1 MKAVQIDEYG
11 GPEVLRYRENVQ
23 EPEVAANKLL
33 IDIHAATVN
42 PVDWKIMSGGRQ
54 KQMPLTMPFVLGVDL
69 SGVVREVGEGI
80 TEFAPGDPVWAVVN
94 QDQPGGYQEVN
105 AVDAG
110 VVSLKPKNVSHVEA
124 AALALTGLTA
134 MVAID
139 DTAGLKPG
147 EKILVQGGAGGVGS
161 FAVQAAKAMGAEVF
175 ATCSERN
182 IDYVRSLGVDH
193 VIDYTKGD
201 FRDAV
206 PIVDVVFDTVGNA
219 APGVH
224 EASFDVL
231 APGGRLVW
239 IAGQPESFSP
249 PRDDV
254 EVLRPQVYRSS
265 ERMRRVA
272 NLVEAGS
279 VKPPE
284 IKEISL
290 ADIPDA
296 HRKSMGYHVRG
307 KMVVRMR

>member
-80 TEFAPGDPVWAVVN
+80 TEFAVGDPVWAVVN

-110 VVSLKPKNVSHVEA
+110 VVSLKPKNTSHVEA

-231 APGGRLVW
+231 APGGRLAW

-265 ERMRRVA
+265 ERMKRVA
-272 NLVEAGS
+272 HLVEAGS

-284 IKEISL
+284 IEEISL

-307 KMVVRMR
+307 KMVIRMR

>member
-23 EPEVAANKLL
+23 EPEVAASKLL

-54 KQMPLTMPFVLGVDL
+54 RQMPLTMPFVLGVDL

-80 TEFAPGDPVWAVVN
+80 TEFTPGDPVWAVVN

-105 AVDAG
+105 AVDVG
-110 VVSLKPKNVSHVEA
+110 VVSLKPENVSHVEA

-134 MVAID
+134 TVAID
-139 DTAGLKPG
+139 DTARLKPG

-161 FAVQAAKAMGAEVF
+161 FAVQAARAMGAEVF

-182 IDYVRSLGVDH
+182 IDYVRSLGVDN

-201 FRDAV
+201 FRDSV
-206 PIVDVVFDTVGNA
+206 PLVDVVFDTVGNA

-224 EASFDVL
+224 KASFDVL
-231 APGGRLVW
+231 APGGRLAW
-239 IAGQPESFSP
+239 IAGQPERFSP

-265 ERMRRVA
+265 GRMRRVA
-272 NLVEAGS
+272 NLVETGS

-284 IKEISL
+284 IEEISM

-307 KMVVRMR
+307 KLVIRMR

>member
-1 MKAVQIDEYG
+1 MKAVQIDKYG

-33 IDIHAATVN
+33 IDIHAATIN
-42 PVDWKIMSGGRQ
+42 PVDWKIMSGSRQ
-54 KQMPLTMPFVLGVDL
+54 RQMPLTMPFVLGVDL
-69 SGVVREVGEGI
+69 SGVVREVGEGV
-80 TEFAPGDPVWAVVN
+80 TEFAPGDPVWAVIN

-105 AVDAG
+105 AVDVG
-110 VVSLKPKNVSHVEA
+110 VVSLKPKNVRYREA

-134 MVAID
+134 MVAMD
-139 DTAGLKPG
+139 DTSRLKPR

-201 FRDAV
+201 FRDSV
-206 PIVDVVFDTVGNA
+206 PPVDVVFDTVGNA

-231 APGGRLVW
+231 APGGRLAW

-254 EVLRPQVYRSS
+254 KVLRPKVYRSS

-272 NLVEAGS
+272 NLVETGS

-284 IKEISL
+284 IEEISL

-296 HRKSMGYHVRG
+296 HRRSMGFHVRG
-307 KMVVRMR
+307 KLVIQMR

>member
-23 EPEVAANKLL
+23 EPEVAAGKLL

-42 PVDWKIMSGGRQ
+42 PVDWKIMSGDRQ
-54 KQMPLTMPFVLGVDL
+54 RQMPLTMPFVLGVDL
-69 SGVVREVGEGI
+69 SGVVREVGEGV

-105 AVDAG
+105 AVDVG

-139 DTAGLKPG
+139 DTAGLKPS

-201 FRDAV
+201 FRDSV
-206 PIVDVVFDTVGNA
+206 PPVDIVFDTVGNA
-219 APGVH
+219 APGLH

-231 APGGRLVW
+231 APGGRLAW
-239 IAGQPESFSP
+239 IAGQPENFSP

-254 EVLRPQVYRSS
+254 KVLRPQVYRSS

-272 NLVEAGS
+272 NLVEAES

-284 IKEISL
+284 IEEISL

-296 HRKSMGYHVRG
+296 HRRSMGYHVRG
-307 KMVVRMR
+307 KLVIRMR

>member
-11 GPEVLRYRENVQ
+11 GPEVLRFREDVP
-23 EPEVAANKLL
+23 EPVVEPGKLL

-54 KQMPLTMPFVLGVDL
+54 KQMPLQMPFVLGVDL
-69 SGVVREVGEGI
+69 SGVVREVGTGVEG
-80 TEFAPGDPVWAVVN
+80 FAPGDDVWAVVN

-105 AVDAG
+105 AVDAA
-110 VVSLKPKNVSHVEA
+110 VVAKKPVNVNHVQA

-139 DTAGLKPG
+139 DTAGLKAG
-147 EKILVQGGAGGVGS
+147 ESILVQGGAGGVGS
-161 FAVQAAKAMGAEVF
+161 FAIQAAKALGAEVY
-175 ATCSERN
+175 ATCSARN
-182 IDYVRSLGVDH
+182 VDYVTSLGADH

-201 FRDAV
+201 FRNAV
-206 PIVDVVFDTVGNA
+206 SGVDVVFDTVGNA
-219 APGVH
+219 SPGVH

-231 APGGRLVW
+231 KPGGRLAW
-239 IAGQPESFSP
+239 IAGQPADFTA

-254 EVLRPQVYRSS
+254 EVLRPNVFRSS
-265 ERMRRVA
+265 ERMARVA
-272 NLVEAGS
+272 ALVESGA

-284 IKEISL
+284 IEEITL

-296 HRKSMGYHVRG
+296 HRRSMEGHVRG
-307 KMVVRMR
+307 KLVIRMR